1 MKVSQST
8 ASDEWDGREAAAAC
22 VIRQWDV
29 LSKGV
34 LVAALQ
40 HAPPYHLIVVKFS
53 SIVFTILNSEPVIL
67 NGSHYLNRPMTRHS
81 LYRYNLL
88 ARVQLRTDGDSS

>member
-40 HAPPYHLIVVKFS
+40 HAPPYHLIVVK
-53 SIVFTILNSEPVIL
+53 VFFDCIHNVDFGTSYPE
-67 NGSHYLNRPMTRHS
+67 
-81 LYRYNLL
+81 
-88 ARVQLRTDGDSS
+88 